1 VVGIDSTLPPAM
13 LQHMKQVFGSDSPF
27 WSEHNY
33 DFLSNSSRTNG
44 YFSYLYDLQQH
55 QPTNSIEQV
64 IEYINDI
71 VCKYYPVVATECK
84 YAEWWVHSRP
94 HSSGHQ
100 LHFDSDE
107 TRLHK
112 ESTPQHPLV
121 SVVLFINEGSVGG
134 PTLVTNQTL
143 DGHLLTQ

>member
-1 VVGIDSTLPPAM
+1 M
-13 LQHMKQVFGSDSPF
+13 
-27 WSEHNY
+27 
-33 DFLSNSSRTNG
+33 
-44 YFSYLYDLQQH
+44 
-55 QPTNSIEQV
+55 
-64 IEYINDI
+64 YII
-71 VCKYYPVVATECK
+71 LIYCII
-84 YAEWWVHSRP
+84 AEWWVHTRP
-94 HSSGHQ
+94 HCSGHQ